1 MGGEELIER
10 SNALCLV
17 VYLNNARRSACLDH
31 NEDSEESLEVEAKS
45 SPVFR
50 C

>member
-1 MGGEELIER
+1 MGGEALIEH

-17 VYLNNARRSACLDH
+17 VYLNNTRRSACLDH

-45 SPVFR
+45 SRV
-50 C
+50 